1 MYSTVQNFCV
11 VLSEGGEKVVFLV
24 DEAQMAYKQP
34 DVDAAIWGYC
44 KFLTGFG
51 VSIDPSENLSC
62 SD

>member
-1 MYSTVQNFCV
+1 MYS
-11 VLSEGGEKVVFLV
+11 SEILCCSIQGGENVVFLV

-44 KFLTGFG
+44 ELLTGFG
-51 VSIDPSENLSC
+51 VTIHPSENLSC